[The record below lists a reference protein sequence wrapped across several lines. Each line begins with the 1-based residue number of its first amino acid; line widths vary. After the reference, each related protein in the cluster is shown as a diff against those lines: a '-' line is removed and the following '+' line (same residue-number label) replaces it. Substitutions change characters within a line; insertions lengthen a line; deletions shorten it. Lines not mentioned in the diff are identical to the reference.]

1 MDDNDG
7 NEYKVLLLKS
17 DESTLSL
24 NVIGEESLTID
35 GLTLDGTAVTAKIH
49 VNVDNKLQLDVAAV
63 RRSWSV
69 STELTVNAIKALA
82 MGGTGCAWNDAS
94 CSFGTSRI
102 VYRSFVGHFGA
113 VSISG
118 EKKTFGDISRISAS
132 KRHFTIV
139 RFIPESMCL
148 SFKLVCTIFQI
159 RPLRDL

>member
-17 DESTLSL
+17 DKSTLSL
-24 NVIGEESLTID
+24 NVIGEKSLPINE
-35 GLTLDGTAVTAKIH
+35 LTLDGTAVTAKIH
-49 VNVDNKLQLDVAAV
+49 VNDENKLQLDVAGQ
-63 RRSWSV
+63 SV
-69 STELTVNAIKALA
+69 FTELTVNAIKALA

-102 VYRSFVGHFGA
+102 VYHSFVGHFGA
-113 VSISG
+113 VSISE
-118 EKKTFGDISRISAS
+118 EKKTFGDISSISAS
-132 KRHFTIV
+132 KRRFTIV
-139 RFIPESMCL
+139 RFIPESIYL